1 MAQDINVN
9 ITNGVTEVNGVV
21 PDINGVIT
29 IETGDIPRVTKQTLR
44 LRQS

>member
-21 PDINGVIT
+21 PDINGVI
-29 IETGDIPRVTKQTLR
+29 RR
-44 LRQS
+44 L